1 MNKFRI
7 VCILLLITNVS
18 SKIRTYDDFIN
29 VLYDKLLLIIEGM
42 SAEGQYKCY
51 NSFKENKVIFSNM
64 LKDIFNSTDF
74 DDAINLII
82 KDCLEIDPILL
93 LDIYANCHIDKLLTF
108 ITNYKIKEER
118 IKIIKRIGNNIE
130 NNAEEFQK
138 GSNGVVRKKAFNDKI
153 RHVGKII
160 SAIFNIKFS

>member
-29 VLYDKLLLIIEGM
+29 VLYDKLLLVIEGM

-74 DDAINLII
+74 DDAINIII

-138 GSNGVVRKKAFNDKI
+138 GSNGVVRKKAINDKI

>member
-7 VCILLLITNVS
+7 VCILLLITNVT

-29 VLYDKLLLIIEGM
+29 VLYDKLLLVIEGM

-74 DDAINLII
+74 DDAINIII

-138 GSNGVVRKKAFNDKI
+138 GSNGVVRKKAINDKI

>member
-74 DDAINLII
+74 DDAINIII

-138 GSNGVVRKKAFNDKI
+138 GSNGVVRKKAINDKI